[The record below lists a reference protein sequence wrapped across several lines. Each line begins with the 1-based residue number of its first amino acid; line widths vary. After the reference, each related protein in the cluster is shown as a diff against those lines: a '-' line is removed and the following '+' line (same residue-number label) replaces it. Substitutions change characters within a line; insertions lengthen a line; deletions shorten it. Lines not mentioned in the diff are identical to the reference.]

1 MEKLG
6 FSTQWQKLASPGLD
20 SKFELSWTF
29 KLDLDSTKLNQ
40 HAMWSFSLK
49 VAVCLR
55 RQSINQSEALILV
68 EQNIPECNV
77 DSTIKTIDNTCALT
91 DCSVWAARLV
101 KSWLCSW

>member
-1 MEKLG
+1 MEKPG

-55 RQSINQSEALILV
+55 RQSINQKL
-68 EQNIPECNV
+68 
-77 DSTIKTIDNTCALT
+77 
-91 DCSVWAARLV
+91 
-101 KSWLCSW
+101 